1 MIYVYVYACALLPC
15 RLLTPAPS
23 WSRAS
28 SVTSRRPRSRPC
40 APPKQSAAIEASG
53 CSWSAVRCAISC
65 SSAKASTSIL
75 SIEAEVEPVA
85 RALAE
90 ATGGRTVL
98 HPSFGT
104 AKVSGRDF
112 QLDLARTRR
121 ETYAHPGALPAV
133 EPATLA
139 EDLARRD
146 FTINAIALRLA
157 PEAGEIV
164 DPYRGMDDIADGL
177 LRVLHERSFQDDAT
191 RILRALRYAS
201 RLGFK
206 LARQTEALVRRD
218 LSYLRSLSGP
228 RIRRDLALL
237 FDDTGAVEG
246 TLLGQRLGVLEAIH
260 PALRLSDAVAGRWRD
275 AIAGPTLA
283 PRDELGFCLIADPRD
298 EGTAASVSQWLHLT
312 GRVQHALEH
321 LVRLRER
328 SAEVAGLRSSPVE
341 AVDLLDHVAPAAIWA
356 LALLAAGDVAE
367 TCFAYLRE
375 WRHVR
380 PELSGSDLLALGMA
394 PGMQVG
400 ETLRRLRYER
410 LDGRVTSREQE
421 VAIVREALGG

>member
-1 MIYVYVYACALLPC
+1 MLEREGFDID
-15 RLLTPAPS
+15 
-23 WSRAS
+23 
-28 SVTSRRPRSRPC
+28 
-40 APPKQSAAIEASG
+40 
-53 CSWSAVRCAISC
+53 
-65 SSAKASTSIL
+65 L
-75 SIEAEVEPVA
+75 SIEAEVEPIA

-90 ATGGRTVL
+90 ATGGRAVL

-133 EPATLA
+133 EPASLA

-157 PEAGEIV
+157 PDAGEII

-191 RILRALRYAS
+191 RILRALRYTS

-206 LARQTEALVRRD
+206 LARQTEALLRRD
-218 LSYLRSLSGP
+218 LSYLRTLSGP

-237 FDDTGAVEG
+237 FEDTGAVEG

-260 PALRLSDAVAGRWRD
+260 PALRLSDTVAARWRD
-275 AIAGPTLA
+275 AIAGPPLA

-298 EGTAASVSQWLHLT
+298 VGTAASVSQWLHLT

-321 LVRLRER
+321 LVRLR
-328 SAEVAGLRSSPVE
+328 SAELAELRSNPVE
-341 AVDLLDHVAPAAIWA
+341 AVDLLDNVAPAAIWA
-356 LALLAAGDVAE
+356 LALLAGGDVAE
-367 TCFAYLRE
+367 TCFAYLRD

-380 PELSGSDLLALGMA
+380 PELTGSDLLALGMA

-410 LDGRVTSREQE
+410 LDGRIATREQE